1 MAVGILSTTID
12 RDTPSLLY
20 YIGTEETPMD
30 SLSHIFVNFSKRKMT
45 LVDDEGYEKDVQWRF
60 DDEGA
65 EGFSETISEVQ
76 EIIDNNMIT
85 YCFAV
90 K

>member
-1 MAVGILSTTID
+1 
-12 RDTPSLLY
+12 
-20 YIGTEETPMD
+20 MD

-45 LVDDEGYEKDVQWRF
+45 LVDDEGYEKDVQWKF

-76 EIIDNNMIT
+76 EIIDSDMIT

>member
-1 MAVGILSTTID
+1 
-12 RDTPSLLY
+12 
-20 YIGTEETPMD
+20 MD

-45 LVDDEGYEKDVQWRF
+45 LVDDEGYEKDVQWKF

-65 EGFSETISEVQ
+65 AGFSETISEVQ
-76 EIIDNNMIT
+76 EIVDNDLIT

>member
-1 MAVGILSTTID
+1 M
-12 RDTPSLLY
+12 DT
-20 YIGTEETPMD
+20 
-30 SLSHIFVNFSKRKMT
+30 LSHIFVNFSKRKMT
-45 LVDDEGYEKDVQWRF
+45 LVDDEGYEKDVQWKF

-65 EGFSETISEVQ
+65 EGFSETISEIQ
-76 EIIDNNMIT
+76 EIIDNDLIT

>member
-1 MAVGILSTTID
+1 MV
-12 RDTPSLLY
+12 PPLLY
-20 YIGTEETPMD
+20 YIGSQEAHMD
-30 SLSHIFVNFSKRKMT
+30 SLAHIFVNFSKRKMT
-45 LVDDEGYEKDVQWRF
+45 LVDDEGYEKDVQWKF

-65 EGFSETISEVQ
+65 EGFSETISEIQ
-76 EIIDNNMIT
+76 EIIDSDMIT

>member
-1 MAVGILSTTID
+1 
-12 RDTPSLLY
+12 
-20 YIGTEETPMD
+20 MD
-30 SLSHIFVNFSKRKMT
+30 SLAHIFVNFSKRKMT
-45 LVDDEGYEKDVQWRF
+45 LVDDEGYEKDVQWKF

-76 EIIDNNMIT
+76 EIIDSDMIT

>member
-1 MAVGILSTTID
+1 M
-12 RDTPSLLY
+12 DT
-20 YIGTEETPMD
+20 
-30 SLSHIFVNFSKRKMT
+30 LSHIFVNFSKRKMT
-45 LVDDEGYEKDVQWRF
+45 LVDDEGYEKDVQWKF

-65 EGFSETISEVQ
+65 EGFSETIAEVQ
-76 EIIDNNMIT
+76 EIVDNDLIT

>member
-1 MAVGILSTTID
+1 
-12 RDTPSLLY
+12 
-20 YIGTEETPMD
+20 MD
-30 SLSHIFVNFSKRKMT
+30 SLAHIFVNFSKRKMT
-45 LVDDEGYEKDVQWRF
+45 LVDDEGYEKDVQWKF

-65 EGFSETISEVQ
+65 EGFSETIAEVQ
-76 EIIDNNMIT
+76 QIVDNDLIT